1 MSIIM
6 EALRKASDR
15 PGAGPI
21 PAPRPVPEIREM
33 PVPEVHDFKFSRS
46 FFMMVSSVLIIAAV
60 AYFTGVSKQG
70 SSVKTKDPAPVAYA
84 GADKVAEGYTP
95 SPSSVEIKQETTP
108 ISDLMTKLS
117 NPSLT
122 LNGIVYGIGKPA
134 AIIENKIVEE
144 GGSIRGMKVVKIHS
158 DKVEMLDQGTGQ
170 SFVLRVD

>member
-15 PGAGPI
+15 PGAVRA
-21 PAPRPVPEIREM
+21 PAVPEVSEI
-33 PVPEVHDFKFSRS
+33 PVPEVHDFKFSKS
-46 FFMMVSSVLIIAAV
+46 FVMMAFSVLIIAAV

-70 SSVKTKDPAPVAYA
+70 PAVKAGNTAPATAYA

-95 SPSSVEIKQETTP
+95 SPSPVETVQEATP
-108 ISDLMTKLS
+108 ISDMMNKLS
-117 NPSLT
+117 NPRLT

-144 GGSIRGMKVVKIHS
+144 GGSIRGMKVVKIFS
-158 DKVEMLDQGTGQ
+158 DKVEMLDQGTGK